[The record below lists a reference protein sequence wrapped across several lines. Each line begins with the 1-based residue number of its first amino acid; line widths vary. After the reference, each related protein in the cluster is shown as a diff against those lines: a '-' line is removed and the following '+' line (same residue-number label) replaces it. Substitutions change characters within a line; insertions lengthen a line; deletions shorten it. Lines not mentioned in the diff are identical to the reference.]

1 MRGGYRRAEALK
13 GNAALQ
19 LTICKVSPVTV
30 MAYPRYQMLL
40 TRLSNRVARAG
51 MQAANMVNK
60 ENMMPM
66 AAAAYESAQG
76 ATDRKG

>member
-1 MRGGYRRAEALK
+1 MMPS
-13 GNAALQ
+13 
-19 LTICKVSPVTV
+19 VSADASSLASDTLSLYTVTV

-66 AAAAYESAQG
+66 AAAAYE
-76 ATDRKG
+76 